1 MMTTIALFVV
11 KNYNSTVAYNTKIYR
26 VSDLILNKERMK
38 PKEKTMLEFAGYCF
52 IHKPELANDLNT
64 LIAGFL
70 NKPKKSV
77 SGQTT

>member
-1 MMTTIALFVV
+1 MTSLITDSWVDTQRTLFLT
-11 KNYNSTVAYNTKIYR
+11 NNLT
-26 VSDLILNKERMK
+26 LNKERMK